1 MTKGA
6 DLSRCWSDHEH
17 SGLRAAEQP
26 GILRPVSSDHP
37 QAGRHIMARNPV
49 VDTFPLRRNAF
60 QGWICRVYAD
70 GMYDAYNGIA
80 VTPSFE
86 SWGQLE
92 SWLLDNA

>member
-1 MTKGA
+1 
-6 DLSRCWSDHEH
+6 
-17 SGLRAAEQP
+17 
-26 GILRPVSSDHP
+26 
-37 QAGRHIMARNPV
+37 MARNPV